1 MAFIQ
6 TVRGRIHPSE
16 LGLTLIHEHV
26 MCDFVGAEETGPHRW
41 DREAVASRMLPYLQA
56 IAAQGVHGFG
66 DCSPR
71 YIGRDPLLLRRL
83 SELSGI
89 HIITNTG
96 FYKAPYLPRWAE
108 SASPEELAAHWIAEW
123 EEGIEGTG
131 VRPGFIKIAVNPG
144 PLAPVQRA
152 IVRAAA
158 LTHQATGLTVASH
171 TGHALAARESL
182 EIVEAAGMDPARFI
196 VVHANA
202 IQDLAAHDELAERGA
217 WLEYDGISPESLDW
231 HLTLVRRA
239 LERDYARQV
248 LLSHDAGWYRV
259 GEENG
264 GEVRPYTDLMS
275 RFVPLMRKAGIQ
287 ESAIRQLL
295 VENPRRALE
304 VESRRA

>member
-26 MCDFVGAEETGPHRW
+26 MCDFVGAEQTGPHRW
-41 DREAVASRMLPYLQA
+41 DRAAVVARMLPYLQE
-56 IAAQGVHGFG
+56 IVAQGVSGFG

-83 SELSGI
+83 SELSGL

-96 FYKAPYLPRWAE
+96 FYKAPYLPAWAE
-108 SASPEELAAHWIAEW
+108 QTMPEELAEHWIAEW

-144 PLAPVQRA
+144 PLIPVQRA

-158 LTHQATGLTVASH
+158 LTHLATGLTVASH
-171 TGHALAARESL
+171 TAHVQAAQESL
-182 EIVEAAGMDPARFI
+182 DIVEQAGMDPARFI

-202 IQDLAAHDELAERGA
+202 INELTEHDALAARGA
-217 WLEYDGISPESLDW
+217 WLEYDGIGPESLDW
-231 HLTLVRRA
+231 HLTLVRHA
-239 LERDYARQV
+239 LERGYERQV
-248 LLSHDAGWYRV
+248 LLSQDAGWYRV
-259 GEENG
+259 GEPNG
-264 GEVRPYTDLMS
+264 GAVRPYTDLVA
-275 RFVPLMRKAGIQ
+275 RFVPLLGAAGIAAEEVHQ
-287 ESAIRQLL
+287 FL

-304 VESRRA
+304 RTGQ